1 MGASAARFAGLV
13 VGPLAALRQP
23 AAVAGAGTSLAAGA
37 RTCQWRT
44 AAALRSRYA
53 PVRSRAR
60 AVPAPPAPARTGCRR
75 TRWRAARPGH
85 RRAAEVAAKPRRQR
99 ALTPTAARFLRPA
112 RAHPLAAPDEIPAMT
127 EVPEL
132 PAAANARLIERV
144 DAIRDAVGH
153 AFIGQADVL
162 DQILVAL
169 LAGGHVLIEGV
180 PGLGKTLLVRALAQ
194 ALELDYGRVQFTPD
208 LMPSDV
214 SGHAVYDPKSESF
227 KIRRGPVFTNLLLAD
242 EINRA
247 PAKTQSALLEVM
259 QEGQV
264 TIEGKAFTLAPP
276 FMALATQN
284 PLEQEGTYPLPEAQL
299 DRFLLKVLID
309 YPQLEDEKR
318 MVTAITSGRAASD
331 FDLSQVP
338 RVLGA
343 GELLELQRA
352 TAAITVDDEVID
364 YAVRIVAATRQW
376 PGIAVGAGPRGSI
389 ALVRASRAQAVLAGR
404 DFVTP
409 DDVRDIARPAL
420 RHRIALAP
428 ELQIEGQDADDV
440 LGALLAKVEAPRR

>member
-1 MGASAARFAGLV
+1 MTEPTLPP
-13 VGPLAALRQP
+13 PL
-23 AAVAGAGTSLAAGA
+23 S
-37 RTCQWRT
+37 
-44 AAALRSRYA
+44 
-53 PVRSRAR
+53 
-60 AVPAPPAPARTGCRR
+60 PPA
-75 TRWRAARPGH
+75 
-85 RRAAEVAAKPRRQR
+85 V
-99 ALTPTAARFLRPA
+99 TASPS
-112 RAHPLAAPDEIPAMT
+112 PLS
-127 EVPEL
+127 
-132 PAAANARLIERV
+132 ERV
-144 DAIRDAVGH
+144 DAVREAVGR
-153 AFIGQADVL
+153 AFIGQPEVL
-162 DQILVAL
+162 DQILIAL

-214 SGHAVYDPKSESF
+214 SGHAVYDPKTESF

-264 TIEGKAFTLAPP
+264 TIEGKAFALTPP
-276 FMALATQN
+276 FLTLATQN
-284 PLEQEGTYPLPEAQL
+284 PVEQEGTYPLPEAQL

-309 YPQLEDEKR
+309 YPALEDEKR
-318 MVTAITSGRAASD
+318 MVDAITTGRSAAD

-338 RVLGA
+338 RVLNA
-343 GELLELQRA
+343 AEVVALQQA
-352 TAAITVDDEVID
+352 TAAITVDPEVID

-376 PGIAVGAGPRGSI
+376 PGIALGAGPRGSI
-389 ALVRASRAQAVLAGR
+389 ALVRAARAQAVLSGR

-428 ELQIEGQDADDV
+428 ELQIEGQSADDA
-440 LGALLAKVEAPRR
+440 LTALLAKVDAPRK